1 MMTQGMN
8 KLKKK
13 KITSE
18 KIVMSLIFVC
28 MALLFFYTGI
38 KNLKDV
44 LALRDEINL
53 LLTSYG
59 SKLLLI
65 YDHLLHISCG
75 FIVTGVVCLYIAW
88 KKLRSYKCRCG
99 WMGMSTYKYCPEC
112 GREICADNEL

>member
-1 MMTQGMN
+1 MITQGMN

-13 KITSE
+13 KLI
-18 KIVMSLIFVC
+18 ISLIFVC
-28 MALLFFYTGI
+28 MALLLFYAGI
-38 KNLKDV
+38 KNMKDV

-53 LLTSYG
+53 RLTSYG

-75 FIVTGVVCLYIAW
+75 FIAIGVVYLYIAW

-99 WMGMSTYKYCPEC
+99 WRGMSTYKYCPEC

>member
-1 MMTQGMN
+1 MITQGMN

-13 KITSE
+13 KI
-18 KIVMSLIFVC
+18 IISLIFVC
-28 MALLFFYTGI
+28 MALLLFYTGI
-38 KNLKDV
+38 KNMKDV
-44 LALRDEINL
+44 LALRDEISL
-53 LLTSYG
+53 HLTSYE

-75 FIVTGVVCLYIAW
+75 FIAIGVVYLYIAW

-99 WMGMSTYKYCPEC
+99 WRGMSTYKYCPEC